1 MAAYTAA
8 LEDEMKSEYEEFYEL
23 QYYEDIWN
31 KAVDN
36 ATVIRD
42 FPPEYLQKKTERSII
57 SARKY
62 AQSLNMTFEDFV
74 NEKMGLTVEEF
85 NSQAIEYA
93 KVAAKESMVLA
104 AIAKAEDITVSDED
118 IEKAIVYVS
127 RNKNERGYYFKGRQ
141 FDYQKIRLLAESIY
155 SSKYLSQSEA
165 ENMADVLRAF
175 VSNYQADSIK
185 SSAFVTDRVRTSN
198 SDIVFSLDKIDEAMA
213 KKLEGEKHEPEKITF
228 TYYSY
233 SISNLKQEPRRQ
245 GNKYKVSPYK
255 VIVADGNY
263 YLLAYDD
270 NKKDIRIFRIDR
282 MKGVNRTGEPRE
294 GKEVFEAIDLKNFT
308 KRRFGMFGG
317 RQASIRIR
325 CINPLLDAMVER
337 FGTQYAT
344 YTKPTDDPS
353 HFILSTTVEV
363 SDQFFGWLLGFG
375 NKVKLLGDAETVA
388 DFKEYLDKVKV
399 LY

>member
-1 MAAYTAA
+1 MPRKGEASKRKDKPSPNSGMKGNQKMKPYLILQILQQQSDENHLLTLDDITGKLINYYGISAERRSVSEDIKAINATLRLLDERSLGDDTLTMEDVVAQMKEA
-8 LEDEMKSEYEEFYEL
+8 EDKRGDDKKEDE
-23 QYYEDIWN
+23 
-31 KAVDN
+31 
-36 ATVIRD
+36 
-42 FPPEYLQKKTERSII
+42 
-57 SARKY
+57 
-62 AQSLNMTFEDFV
+62 
-74 NEKMGLTVEEF
+74 EK
-85 NSQAIEYA
+85 N
-93 KVAAKESMVLA
+93 
-104 AIAKAEDITVSDED
+104 
-118 IEKAIVYVS
+118 AIVYVS
-127 RNKNERGYYFKGRQ
+127 RNKDERGYYFKGRQ

-213 KKLEGEKHEPEKITF
+213 KKLKGEKHEPEKITF